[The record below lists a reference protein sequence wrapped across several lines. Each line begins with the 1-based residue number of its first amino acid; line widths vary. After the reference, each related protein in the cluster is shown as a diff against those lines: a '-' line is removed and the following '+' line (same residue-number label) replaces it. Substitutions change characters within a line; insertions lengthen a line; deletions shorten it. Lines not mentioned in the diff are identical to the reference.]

1 MATNACTC
9 RRGTPFRQ
17 HGAGAHGWRP
27 PRRLLR
33 RSATATAYWS
43 YVTYTLPMSESARD
57 LPVTDVRD
65 RLADV
70 INEAAYGGQVTYL
83 TRHGRRLAA
92 IVPVETAD
100 AAERWEDEQ
109 LGRMADEA
117 VEEMARTGEK
127 PVSLDE
133 VRRELGV

>member
-1 MATNACTC
+1 MSDNA
-9 RRGTPFRQ
+9 
-17 HGAGAHGWRP
+17 HELAVSDA
-27 PRRLLR
+27 
-33 RSATATAYWS
+33 
-43 YVTYTLPMSESARD
+43 
-57 LPVTDVRD
+57 RD

-92 IVPVETAD
+92 IVSVEAAE